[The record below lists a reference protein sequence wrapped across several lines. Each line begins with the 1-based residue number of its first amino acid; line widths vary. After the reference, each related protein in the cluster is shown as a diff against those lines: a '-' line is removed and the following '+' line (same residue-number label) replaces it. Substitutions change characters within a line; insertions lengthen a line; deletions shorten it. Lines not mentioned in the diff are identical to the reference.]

1 MKTKIRKVVFP
12 VAGRGTRTL
21 PASKA
26 VPKEM
31 LPVLDR
37 PLIQHSFEEAVASGL
52 EQFLFVTGRD
62 KGAIEDHF
70 DRHRDLELAL
80 AGKDEAL
87 AAIRDF
93 VPPPADI
100 SFVRQQEP
108 LGLGHAVWCGRHF
121 SAGEP
126 VAVVLTDD
134 LVLGDKPCL
143 AQLLDAQA
151 EFGGNVIAVMEVP
164 ADQTSRYGVI
174 DPGKG
179 GGSGNIIPVTGLVEK
194 PLPED
199 APSNLAVVGRYVLQP
214 EIFDELAKMEK
225 GAGGEIQL
233 TDGMAGLI
241 GKMPFHAVIFEGRRF
256 DCGSAAGLLE
266 ANLAYGLKDQAFA
279 PGLRSVIEEFL

>member
-1 MKTKIRKVVFP
+1 MNDKVLKVVFP
-12 VAGRGTRTL
+12 IAGRGTRTL

-37 PLIQHSFEEAVASGL
+37 PLIQHSFEEAVSSGF
-52 EQFLFVTGRD
+52 EQFLFITGRD

-70 DRHRDLELAL
+70 DRHPDLEQAL
-80 AGKDEAL
+80 SDKGQAL

-93 VPPPADI
+93 IPPPADI

-108 LGLGHAVWCGRHF
+108 LGLGHAVWCARHF
-121 SAGEP
+121 SAGDP

-134 LVLGDKPCL
+134 LILADQPCL
-143 AQLLDAQA
+143 AQLLEVQA
-151 EFGGNVIAVMEVP
+151 ELGGNVVAVMEVP
-164 ADQTSRYGVI
+164 KDQTSRYGVI
-174 DPGKG
+174 DPGA
-179 GGSGNIIPVTGLVEK
+179 GGSETVIPIAGLVEK
-194 PLPED
+194 PAPED

-214 EIFDELAKMEK
+214 EIFAELARMEK

-233 TDGMAGLI
+233 TDAMARLI
-241 GKMPFHAVIFEGRRF
+241 GKMPFHAVVFEGRRF

-266 ANLAYGLKDQAFA
+266 ANLAYGLNDETFA
-279 PGLRSVIEEFL
+279 PGLRSAIKEFL